1 MGLGEIIDTNQILE
15 HDFADLRQLSY
26 MGIATSEDVEGHW
39 IFPESTGN
47 GICLEIVNNSR
58 LIVR

>member
-1 MGLGEIIDTNQILE
+1 MGRGEIIDTDQILE

-39 IFPESTGN
+39 IFPESTGFR
-47 GICLEIVNNSR
+47 VFR
-58 LIVR
+58 K